1 MDEKEEKIRQI
12 YFSMQK
18 NYGEARENRHKARE
32 AGDAL
37 AVEYYKGECAAYSE
51 GMHDITMILDMLRID
66 TSAR

>member
-32 AGDAL
+32 VGDAL
-37 AVEYYKGECAAYSE
+37 SVEYYNGECAAYSE
-51 GMHDITMILDMLRID
+51 GMHNIIIILDTLCID
-66 TSAR
+66 TRTR

>member
-1 MDEKEEKIRQI
+1 MDDKEEKIRQI

-37 AVEYYKGECAAYSE
+37 AVGYYKGECAAYSE
-51 GMHDITMILDMLRID
+51 AMHKLNIITGTLCID
-66 TSAR
+66 VKTR

>member
-32 AGDAL
+32 TGDA
-37 AVEYYKGECAAYSE
+37 VVKW
-51 GMHDITMILDMLRID
+51 IN
-66 TSAR
+66 

>member
-1 MDEKEEKIRQI
+1 MNDKEEKIRQI

-37 AVEYYKGECAAYSE
+37 SVEYYNGECAAYSE
-51 GMHDITMILDMLRID
+51 GMHDITMIVDMLRID
-66 TSAR
+66 TRAR

>member
-1 MDEKEEKIRQI
+1 MDDKEEKIRQI

-37 AVEYYKGECAAYSE
+37 AVEYYKGECAAYSKA
-51 GMHDITMILDMLRID
+51 MHKLNIITGTLRID
-66 TSAR
+66 VKTR

>member
-1 MDEKEEKIRQI
+1 MDDKEEKIRQI

-37 AVEYYKGECAAYSE
+37 AVEYYKGECAAYFE
-51 GMHDITMILDMLRID
+51 AMHDINIIVDMLHID
-66 TSAR
+66 TRTR